1 MYDVVGIDMP
11 CIDLNVNLS
20 NFPSPDSGERINQL
34 SWQGGGKVA
43 TGMVAC
49 ARLGAKCTIMG
60 CTGDDIFGKFI
71 INDFKLHGIDTSA
84 MKIKHDDTSSLSV
97 VLSEAAAGSRTI
109 LHKGGSALRYTVD
122 DIDADMLRSAK
133 YFFICQADRVVD
145 QAVDIARAAG
155 VKIFIDADGYSEE
168 IMNMLPKIDIFVGSQ
183 YFYNRLFGDEH
194 YEKNCRRVMHMGPQ
208 TVLFTLGA
216 QGCIGVSEEGF
227 FKLPAFPVEVVDTV
241 GAGDVFHGA
250 FLAGLLTGR
259 DVKEAARFAC
269 ATSAIKC
276 TRIGG
281 RAGIPDTK
289 TVERFLQDG
298 FIDYTE
304 IDARVKHYE
313 RGLEHTSPSP
323 LENPT
328 P

>member
-11 CIDLNVNLS
+11 CMDLNVNLS
-20 NFPSPDSGERINQL
+20 HFPSPDSGERINQL

-49 ARLGAKCTIMG
+49 ARLGAKCAMMG
-60 CTGDDIFGKFI
+60 CVGDDIFGKFI

-84 MKIKHDDTSSLSV
+84 LKIKQGDTSSLSV
-97 VLSEAAAGSRTI
+97 VLSEAAVGSRTI
-109 LHKGGSALRYTVD
+109 LSKGGSALRYNIE
-122 DIDADMLRSAK
+122 DIDANMLRSAK
-133 YFFICQADRVVD
+133 YFFICQADSVVS
-145 QAVDIARAAG
+145 QTVDIAREAG

-183 YFYNRLFGDEH
+183 YFYNTLFGNDR
-194 YEKNCRRVMHMGPQ
+194 YEENCRKVMGMGPQ
-208 TVLFTLGA
+208 IALFTLGDK
-216 QGCIGVSEEGF
+216 GCVGVSQEGF
-227 FKLPAFPVEVVDTV
+227 FNLPAFSVDVVDTV

-259 DVKEAARFAC
+259 NVKEAARFAC

-313 RGLEHTSPSP
+313 RGLEHAKTYS
-323 LENPT
+323 
-328 P
+328 